1 MTRDQA
7 AEFRA
12 QLGEI
17 RHQLLGL
24 RAHMSD
30 MRQAALVRLELT
42 HAIDAIAAIDYLPDH
57 EIEKI
62 PVGDRFCRR

>member
-12 QLGEI
+12 QLGE
-17 RHQLLGL
+17 
-24 RAHMSD
+24 M
-30 MRQAALVRLELT
+30 RLELT